1 LHVDPDANLAAVTDA
16 ACEAAR
22 DVLIEKVHVELMAPP
37 RARLHYRELRL
48 KGRSTPSGGMMPPS
62 APDAPAAAEAPVVTE
77 APLAS
82 ESMMESRSAVAV
94 ADEESPVQ
102 A

>member
-48 KGRSTPSGGMMPPS
+48 KGRSTPSGMMPPS
-62 APDAPAAAEAPVVTE
+62 APDAPASAEAQVATE
-77 APLAS
+77 APQAS
-82 ESMMESRSAVAV
+82 ESMMENRSAVAV